1 MKRKSLFF
9 IVMLFLFL
17 GQVATLLLLL
27 ETNDILFAFLF
38 IFFGG
43 SSTIMLRY

>member
-1 MKRKSLFF
+1 MKRKTLFY
-9 IVMLFLFL
+9 IVMLFLYL

-38 IFFGG
+38 IFFSG
-43 SSTIMLRY
+43 SATIMLKN